1 MFELCVDSH
10 FAAAHSLRGYKGD
23 CARLHGHTWG
33 VSACVGAELVDEIG
47 ICIDFKDV
55 SKALEEISGVFDHQ
69 SLNDLEE
76 FSIINPTAENIAK
89 HIYDRLSEK
98 LNRDNITVLS
108 VTVAESDKY
117 RVTYREN
124 C

>member
-33 VSACVGAELVDEIG
+33 VTACICAESADEMG
-47 ICIDFKDV
+47 ISIDFKDV
-55 SKALEEISGVFDHQ
+55 SKALEEISGIFDHQ
-69 SLNDLEE
+69 TLNDLKE

-98 LNRDNITVLS
+98 LNSENVTVLS

-124 C
+124 S